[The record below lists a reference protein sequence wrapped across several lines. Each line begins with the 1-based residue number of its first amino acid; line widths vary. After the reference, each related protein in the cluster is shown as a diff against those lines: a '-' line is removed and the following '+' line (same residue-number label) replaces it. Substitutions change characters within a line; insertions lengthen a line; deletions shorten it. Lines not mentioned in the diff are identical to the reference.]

1 MKQYVPLFEEFEQA
15 QSGQAQERVRINPNQ
30 GTGQYPVKETIY
42 EDDEFSIVKFEDNI
56 ATNWAVRTKSPLD
69 NVLIIQTSTHNGSS
83 IVQPQSLMN
92 CLCIEDCLKIKY
104 IPSNVI
110 QALHQDLM
118 DTLDGVNPDFNEF
131 TREDS
136 GHWFMK

>member
-15 QSGQAQERVRINPNQ
+15 QSGQAQERVHINPNQ

-42 EDDEFSIVKFEDNI
+42 DDDEFSIVKFKDNI
-56 ATNWAVRTKSPLD
+56 ATNWAVRTKTPLD

-92 CLCIEDCLKIKY
+92 CRCIEDCLKIKY

-118 DTLDGVNPDFNEF
+118 NTLDGVNPDFTEF
-131 TREDS
+131 IMEDS

>member
-1 MKQYVPLFEEFEQA
+1 MKKHVPLFEEFEQA
-15 QSGQAQERVRINPNQ
+15 QNEQAQERVRIDPNQ

-42 EDDEFSIVKFEDNI
+42 DDNEFSIVKFKDNI

-83 IVQPQSLMN
+83 IVQPQTLAD
-92 CLCIEDCLKIKY
+92 CHCIEDCLKIKY
-104 IPSNVI
+104 IPLTVI

-118 DTLDGVNPDFNEF
+118 NTLDGVNPDFTEF
-131 TREDS
+131 IREGP